1 MKFECFQTIKNKEY
15 NYSFQNILIAKTII
29 KTNFIYFE
37 RLLSTKK
44 R

>member
-1 MKFECFQTIKNKEY
+1 MKFECFKQLKTEY
-15 NYSFQNILIAKTII
+15 NYSFQKILIARTII